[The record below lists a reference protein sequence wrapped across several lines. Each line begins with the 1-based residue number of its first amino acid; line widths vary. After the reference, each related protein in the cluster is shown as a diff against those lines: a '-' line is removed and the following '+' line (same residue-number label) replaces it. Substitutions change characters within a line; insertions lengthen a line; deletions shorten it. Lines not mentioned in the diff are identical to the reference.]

1 MDRLT
6 FLIAGLLLSSCSI
19 LAPIGGG
26 AAGAAL
32 GAAVGGPGGAA
43 IGGAT
48 GVAIAQTAF
57 PNEQVGTTV
66 ALEAVKQGL
75 PAPGTTASTLHE
87 AKGFIHEIGY
97 WYLLIF
103 VLFPL
108 ITKRGRTWVKK
119 FTCIHNTVSQ
129 KDIDD
134 AIKDVKK
141 QVGIKTD
148 D

>member
-48 GVAIAQTAF
+48 GVAAAQMAF
-57 PNEQVGTTV
+57 PNEQVDTTV
-66 ALEAVKQGL
+66 ALEAAKQGL
-75 PAPGTTASTLHE
+75 PAPGTAASTLYE
-87 AKGFIHEIGY
+87 AKGFIQEIGY

-119 FTCIHNTVSQ
+119 FTSIHNTVSQ